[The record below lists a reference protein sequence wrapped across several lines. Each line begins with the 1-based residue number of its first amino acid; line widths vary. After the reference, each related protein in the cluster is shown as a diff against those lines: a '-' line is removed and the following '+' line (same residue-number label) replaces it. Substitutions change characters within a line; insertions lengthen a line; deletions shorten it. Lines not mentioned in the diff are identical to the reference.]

1 MAEKKKKDGNGN
13 GNGHAEGIGPVAVID
28 IGSNTTR
35 LLVAERSGDGLRQLL
50 SQRAF
55 TRIGRAIQE
64 DGSIAEDKIDE
75 VAEVIAT
82 QVRLAEVLDADQVYA
97 IATAATREATNG
109 DDLVDAIK
117 KASGVKVEVLDEEGE
132 AALAFT
138 GATRALPLE
147 GTEKIAV
154 VDVGGGSTEV
164 AVGTMADGVK
174 WSTSFKIGSG
184 LVTDRFIH
192 NDPPSVEELDSARA
206 FVDEMFEEFVFPEV
220 DLAIAIGGSSSS
232 LRRMVGGVLEQDTME
247 RAIRLITRN
256 DATDVADDFG
266 LDIERVHVLPAGIMI
281 LEDISARLGQPLR
294 IGKGGLREGKLLE
307 ILAARVA

>member
-1 MAEKKKKDGNGN
+1 MAEKKEKTSNG
-13 GNGHAEGIGPVAVID
+13 GNGHPPAAVID

-35 LLVAERSGDGLRQLL
+35 LLVAERSGDGFRELL
-50 SQRAF
+50 TQRAF
-55 TRIGRAIQE
+55 TRIGRAIKD
-64 DGSIAEDKIDE
+64 DGSIGAKKIEE

-82 QVRLAEVLDADQVYA
+82 QVRLAEVLGAEKVWA
-97 IATAATREATNG
+97 IATAATRDATNG
-109 DDLVDAIK
+109 EELVDAIK

-132 AALAFT
+132 ARLAFT

-147 GTEKIAV
+147 GAEKIAV
-154 VDVGGGSTEV
+154 IDVGGGSSEV

-192 NDPPSVEELDSARA
+192 SDPPSVEELDSARS
-206 FVDEMFEEFVFPEV
+206 FVDDMFEEFSFPEV

-232 LRRMVGGVLEQDTME
+232 LRRMVGGVLEHETME

-256 DATDVADDFG
+256 AAAEVADDFG

-281 LEDISARLGQPLR
+281 LEDISDRIGQPLR

-307 ILAARVA
+307 VLAARVA